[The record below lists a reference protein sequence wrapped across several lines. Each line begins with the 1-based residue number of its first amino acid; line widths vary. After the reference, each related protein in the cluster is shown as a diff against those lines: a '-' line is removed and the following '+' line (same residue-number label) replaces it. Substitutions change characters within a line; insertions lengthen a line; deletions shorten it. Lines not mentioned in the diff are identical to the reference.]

1 MVKFER
7 GKMRNMARHISGSQ
21 QDVDDKDKI
30 FNKKTGNKNLDLNVL
45 LNRHKQQKNKERK
58 FNILIISAITAVS
71 ITVLLIFSL

>member
-1 MVKFER
+1 
-7 GKMRNMARHISGSQ
+7 MRSTSKHISDGT
-21 QDVDDKDKI
+21 QDVVARDKS

-45 LNRHKQQKNKERK
+45 LNRHKQQKNEERK